1 MTWIDSHCVE
11 PHYEVRKGRQ
21 ETSMAEWDLLVKL
34 ESKKKMHKQWN
45 QGQVLWEKYKE
56 AVKPRR
62 DRVKKAKAQL
72 ERNLARGAK
81 KNKRSFYGYF
91 NQKRKVQEG
100 VPLTSE

>member
-1 MTWIDSHCVE
+1 
-11 PHYEVRKGRQ
+11 
-21 ETSMAEWDLLVKL
+21 MAEWDLLVKL
-34 ESKKKMHKQWN
+34 ESKKKMHKQWK

-56 AVKPRR
+56 AVRPRR